1 LELEEEEEEEE
12 LEEEELEEEEEEE
25 EEEEAPTTRRECSFE
40 NASRT
45 SSTLNATC
53 SSKVYSEW

>member
-1 LELEEEEEEEE
+1 MVEEEVEEEA
-12 LEEEELEEEEEEE
+12 EEEEEE
-25 EEEEAPTTRRECSFE
+25 EEEEAPTTRRECNFE

-53 SSKVYSEW
+53 GKKVYDTY